1 MNTHS
6 LMHLPVLTESG
17 SKLGKVYDINIDI
30 DNHCIKSYL
39 VRASFISQSYLI
51 KPVQIVSISRE
62 QIIVEDSLIVE
73 KLPEKKEKEKP
84 STFPAVALRN
94 EK

>member
-39 VRASFISQSYLI
+39 VRASFISQSLLN
-51 KPVQIVSISRE
+51 KAGPVLLVYPE
-62 QIIVEDSLIVE
+62 N
-73 KLPEKKEKEKP
+73 KL
-84 STFPAVALRN
+84 
-94 EK
+94 